1 MARGTFANIRLFNKF
16 LNKQAPQTVHLPSG
30 ETVSPPH
37 TSARLLGT
45 WNVSPCVS
53 ACVSPRS
60 WTCLTPRTDTSSPDF
75 LC

>member
-30 ETVSPPH
+30 ETVSPPPR
-37 TSARLLGT
+37 TPAPLLGT
-45 WNVSPCVS
+45 WNHRVS
-53 ACVSPRS
+53 ARVSPRS
-60 WTCLTPRTDTSSPDF
+60 WTCSTPRTDTSSPDF